1 MHYIYYWGEQNH
13 ITFLGDSRIRQLYF
27 EFVNLLSLHRID
39 DHKAHQNLYFEDKKI
54 SVKAVCTLK
63 NIFWGNDLP
72 NFHLFYFYNK
82 IFKKKKWEIENKIWN
97 FHLFQVPCIVVFTIF
112 FLAKSAIYTCTNVYV
127 KFKSCVIAL
136 LAIQTSHKFVCFQ
149 EFLWHPMVNSSMY
162 DVYKNWLM
170 ADKSSRP
177 NLLITGSGTV
187 SSVIM

>member
-27 EFVNLLSLHRID
+27 EFVNLLSLQRID

-54 SVKAVCTLK
+54 SVKAVCILK
-63 NIFWGNDLP
+63 NIHVCFSNDLP
-72 NFHLFYFYNK
+72 NFYLFKFLKQN
-82 IFKKKKWEIENKIWN
+82 IFLKVNRKKKSIN
-97 FHLFQVPCIVVFTIF
+97 FHSFQVLYLLRKKN
-112 FLAKSAIYTCTNVYV
+112 FLAKLKIYTCTGIYI
-127 KFKSCVIAL
+127 KFRSCVRAVFK
-136 LAIQTSHKFVCFQ
+136 TPTNFVCFQ

-187 SSVIM
+187 SSVIDK